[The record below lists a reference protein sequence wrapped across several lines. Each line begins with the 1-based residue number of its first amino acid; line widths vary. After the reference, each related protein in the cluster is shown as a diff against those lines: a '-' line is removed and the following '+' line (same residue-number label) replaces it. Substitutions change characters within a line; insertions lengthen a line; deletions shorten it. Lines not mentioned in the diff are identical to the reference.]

1 MFQLLRYFSI
11 TSALA
16 IIFMTL
22 IAVVLYRNSAIE
34 EVVVSAESHNVAL
47 ARSLSN
53 TVWPDFRT
61 YITTVEEQDGDRLR
75 NRSET
80 SELHRRVKELTRG
93 LPVLKIKIFRIDG
106 LTVYSSQAS
115 QIGEWK
121 ENAGFQ
127 RAAEDGKPASKHS
140 YRNTF
145 SAFSGEMQN
154 RDLVES
160 YIPIEG
166 PDGRVEA
173 VMEVYSDVT
182 LAMARVT
189 NNTISFLGGLF
200 LISLALYSLLY
211 VIVRRADRI
220 LNRQYI
226 ELDEARTNLQAK
238 NSLLEHEVQQRRRA
252 EAALKDAQQDLEVR
266 VEERTQELRREV
278 TERRQAETA
287 LRNAKDDAEAANQSK
302 SEFLANMSHEIR
314 TPLNGIIGMAGML
327 LDSDLSEDDHHYAEV
342 IRNSGESLLAIINDI
357 LDFSKIEAG
366 RLQLETVDFDLPH
379 LLDGVVQILTPEAHG
394 KGLALP
400 VFLDPEVPGRLCGD
414 EARLRQILLNLIAN
428 AIKFTRTG
436 GVATQITLLDDLAAD
451 NSVVLRFEVV
461 DSGIGI
467 ATQAQNRIFE
477 QFTQVDSSSSRRHG
491 GAGLGLAICKRLV
504 GAMGGDLGVVSQL
517 GEGSR
522 FWFTLPLGRPDGDES
537 EADWLGDLRGTCSGL
552 KVLVV
557 DDNPVNRRAFED
569 QLTVL
574 GCETAVLPDAVS
586 ALEALKTAA
595 EAGAPFKV
603 AIIDHMMPG
612 TDGVV
617 LSKQIRAVPA
627 LADLK
632 LVIASAAGLRNTGK
646 AAREMGFDFA
656 LSKPLRPNSL
666 VKCLR
671 ALAADTP
678 ADAGDGALNQ
688 GDPDLRARSSVR
700 VLLAEDNP
708 VNQRVMIAL
717 LAKSGVRVDVA
728 GNGVEAIEAVRSRP
742 YDLILMDIQMP
753 ELDGVQAARR
763 IRELEGEMG
772 HIPIIAVTAH
782 AMKGDREKYLQAGM
796 NDYLP
801 KPINRAEL
809 LSKIDY
815 WAERRRSE
823 NDETEA
829 EPSETAKAEAESGK
843 PTAKKKRG
851 TGTRKAKR
859 QRGTG

>member
-1 MFQLLRYFSI
+1 
-11 TSALA
+11 
-16 IIFMTL
+16 MTL

-34 EVVVSAESHNVAL
+34 EVVVAAEGHNIAL

-53 TVWPDFRT
+53 TLWSDFGPHVT
-61 YITTVEEQDGDRLR
+61 AVEEEDGDRLR

-80 SELHRRVKELTRG
+80 AELNRLVNELTRG

-106 LTVYSSQAS
+106 LTVYSSQAD

-121 ENAGFQ
+121 DNAGFR
-127 RAAEDGKPASKHS
+127 RAAEDGFAASKHS
-140 YRNTF
+140 YRHTF

-160 YIPIEG
+160 YIPIKG

-173 VMEVYSDVT
+173 VMEIYSDVT

-189 NNTISFLGGLF
+189 NNTISYLGGLF
-200 LISLALYSLLY
+200 LISLALYFLLY

-226 ELDEARTNLQAK
+226 ELDKARTNLQAK
-238 NSLLEHEVQQRRRA
+238 NGLLEHEIQQRRRA
-252 EAALKDAQQDLEVR
+252 EAALQDARQDLEVR

-278 TERRQAETA
+278 TERRQALTA

-327 LDSDLSEDDHHYAEV
+327 LDSNLSEDDHHYAEV
-342 IRNSGESLLAIINDI
+342 IRHSGESLLAIINDI

-366 RLQLETVDFDLPH
+366 RLQLETVDFDLPT

-400 VFLDPEVPGRLCGD
+400 VFLDPEVPARLCGD

-436 GVATQITLLDDLAAD
+436 GVATQITLLDDFTAD
-451 NSVVLRFEVV
+451 KSVVLKFEVV
-461 DSGIGI
+461 DTGIGI

-477 QFTQVDSSSSRRHG
+477 QFTQVDSSASRRHG

-504 GAMGGDLGVVSQL
+504 GAMGGEIGVVSQL
-517 GEGSR
+517 GEGSH
-522 FWFTLPLGRPDGDES
+522 FWFTLPLGRQDDAGS
-537 EADWLGDLRGTCSGL
+537 QVGWLEDLQGACAGL

-574 GCETAVLPDAVS
+574 GCETSVLPDAHS
-586 ALEALKTAA
+586 ALETLKAA
-595 EAGAPFKV
+595 ADSAAPFSV
-603 AIIDHMMPG
+603 AIIDHIMPE
-612 TDGVV
+612 TDGVA
-617 LSKQIRAVPA
+617 LSKMIRTVPA

-646 AAREMGFDFA
+646 AAREMGFDLA

-666 VKCLR
+666 IKCLR
-671 ALAADTP
+671 ALL
-678 ADAGDGALNQ
+678 ADAPATEGTLGNPEA
-688 GDPDLRARSSVR
+688 DPRSRASIR

-815 WAERRRSE
+815 WADRQRGEPIAGNRQRVAPS
-823 NDETEA
+823 EA
-829 EPSETAKAEAESGK
+829 EPDAEKGG
-843 PTAKKKRG
+843 TKKKRG
-851 TGTRKAKR
+851 NRARSSKRK
-859 QRGTG
+859 RGAS

>member
-16 IIFMTL
+16 IICMTL

-34 EVVVSAESHNVAL
+34 EVVVAAEGHNVAL

-53 TVWPDFRT
+53 TLWSDFGP
-61 YITTVEEQDGDRLR
+61 YVTTVEEEDGERLR

-80 SELHRRVKELTRG
+80 AELNRRVNELTRG
-93 LPVLKIKIFRIDG
+93 LPVLKIKVFRIDG
-106 LTVYSSQAS
+106 LTVYSSQAD

-121 ENAGFQ
+121 DNTGFW
-127 RAAEDGKPASKHS
+127 RAARDGKPASKHS

-160 YIPIEG
+160 YIPIKG

-173 VMEVYSDVT
+173 VMEIYSDVT

-189 NNTISFLGGLF
+189 NNTISYLGGLF

-220 LNRQYI
+220 LSRKYV

-238 NSLLEHEVQQRRRA
+238 NGLLEHEVQQRRRA
-252 EAALKDAQQDLEVR
+252 EAALKDARQDLELR
-266 VEERTQELRREV
+266 VEERTRELRREV
-278 TERRQAETA
+278 TERRQALTE

-366 RLQLETVDFDLPH
+366 RLQLETVDFELPT

-400 VFLDPEVPGRLCGD
+400 VFLDPDVPARLCGD

-428 AIKFTRTG
+428 AIKFTQTG
-436 GVATQITLLDDLAAD
+436 GVATQITLLDDITAD

-461 DSGIGI
+461 DTGIGI
-467 ATQAQNRIFE
+467 ATQVQNRIFE
-477 QFTQVDSSSSRRHG
+477 QFTQVDSSASRRHG

-522 FWFTLPLGRPDGDES
+522 FWFTLPLGRQDGDTTK
-537 EADWLGDLRGTCSGL
+537 AGWLEDLRGACAGL

-574 GCETAVLPDAVS
+574 GCETSVLPDAKS
-586 ALEALKTAA
+586 ALEALK
-595 EAGAPFKV
+595 AGAENAMPFGV
-603 AIIDHMMPG
+603 AIIDHIMPE
-612 TDGVV
+612 TDGVA
-617 LSKQIRAVPA
+617 LSKMIRAEPS
-627 LADLK
+627 LAELK

-646 AAREMGFDFA
+646 AAREMGFDVA

-666 VKCLR
+666 VKCLH
-671 ALAADTP
+671 ALL
-678 ADAGDGALNQ
+678 ADAPAAEGSLAHSET
-688 GDPDLRARSSVR
+688 DPRSRSTIR

-815 WAERRRSE
+815 WADRRRSE
-823 NDETEA
+823 PAAGDKEQSAQSEA
-829 EPSETAKAEAESGK
+829 DPAAEKTGGN
-843 PTAKKKRG
+843 KKRG
-851 TGTRKAKR
+851 GGGRKTKRKRSTG
-859 QRGTG
+859 

>member
-16 IIFMTL
+16 IICMTL

-34 EVVVSAESHNVAL
+34 EVVVAAEGHNVAL

-53 TVWPDFRT
+53 TLWSDFGP
-61 YITTVEEQDGDRLR
+61 YVTTIEEEDGERLR

-80 SELHRRVKELTRG
+80 AELNRRVNELTRG
-93 LPVLKIKIFRIDG
+93 LPVLKIKVFRVDG
-106 LTVYSSQAS
+106 LTVYSSQAD

-121 ENAGFQ
+121 DNTGFW
-127 RAAEDGKPASKHS
+127 RAARDGKPASKHS

-160 YIPIEG
+160 YIPIKG

-173 VMEVYSDVT
+173 VMEIYSDVT

-189 NNTISFLGGLF
+189 NNTISYLGGLF

-220 LNRQYI
+220 LSRKYV
-226 ELDEARTNLQAK
+226 ELDEARTNLQTK
-238 NSLLEHEVQQRRRA
+238 NGLLEHEVQQRRRA
-252 EAALKDAQQDLEVR
+252 EAALKDARQDLELR
-266 VEERTQELRREV
+266 VEERTRELRREV
-278 TERRQAETA
+278 TERRQALTE

-366 RLQLETVDFDLPH
+366 RLQLETVDFELPT

-400 VFLDPEVPGRLCGD
+400 VFLDPDVPARLCGD

-428 AIKFTRTG
+428 AIKFTQTG
-436 GVATQITLLDDLAAD
+436 GVATQITLLDDITAD

-461 DSGIGI
+461 DTGIGI
-467 ATQAQNRIFE
+467 ATQVQNRIFE
-477 QFTQVDSSSSRRHG
+477 QFTQVDSSASRRHG

-522 FWFTLPLGRPDGDES
+522 FWFTLPLGRQDGDTTK
-537 EADWLGDLRGTCSGL
+537 AGWLEDLRGACAGL

-574 GCETAVLPDAVS
+574 GCETSVLPDAKS
-586 ALEALKTAA
+586 ALEALK
-595 EAGAPFKV
+595 AGAENAMPFGV
-603 AIIDHMMPG
+603 AIIDHIMPE
-612 TDGVV
+612 TDGVA
-617 LSKQIRAVPA
+617 LSKMIRAEPS
-627 LADLK
+627 LAELK

-646 AAREMGFDFA
+646 AAREMGFDVA

-671 ALAADTP
+671 ALL
-678 ADAGDGALNQ
+678 ADAPASEGNLAHSET
-688 GDPDLRARSSVR
+688 DPRSRSTIR

-815 WAERRRSE
+815 WADRRRSE
-823 NDETEA
+823 PAEGDKEQSAQSEA
-829 EPSETAKAEAESGK
+829 DPAAEKTGGN
-843 PTAKKKRG
+843 KKRG
-851 TGTRKAKR
+851 GGGRKTKRKRSTG
-859 QRGTG
+859 

>member
-16 IIFMTL
+16 IICMTL

-34 EVVVSAESHNVAL
+34 EVVVAAESHNAAL
-47 ARSLSN
+47 ARALAN
-53 TVWPDFRT
+53 TLLPDFGRHAST
-61 YITTVEEQDGDRLR
+61 IEEQDGDRLR
-75 NRSET
+75 GRLET
-80 SELHRRVKELTRG
+80 AELDRRVRALTRG
-93 LPVLKIKIFRIDG
+93 LPVLRIRVFRTDG
-106 LTVYSSQAS
+106 FTVYSSQAD
-115 QIGEWK
+115 QIGERK
-121 ENAGFQ
+121 DNAGFR
-127 RAAEDGKPASKHS
+127 RAAEDGKPASRHG
-140 YRNTF
+140 YRSRL
-145 SAFSGEMQN
+145 SAFSGELQN

-160 YIPIEG
+160 YIPIVG
-166 PDGRVEA
+166 PDGAVEA
-173 VMEVYSDVT
+173 VVEIYSDVT

-189 NNTISFLGGLF
+189 NNTISYLGSLF

-220 LNRQYI
+220 LNRQHI
-226 ELDEARTNLQAK
+226 ELDEARTSLQAK
-238 NSLLEHEVQQRRRA
+238 SSLLEQEIQQRRRA
-252 EAALKDAQQDLEVR
+252 EAALEEVQQDLEVR
-266 VEERTQELRREV
+266 VEERIRELRREV

-287 LRNAKDDAEAANQSK
+287 LRNAKEDAEAANRSK

-327 LDSDLSEDDHHYAEV
+327 LDSDLGEDEHHYAEV
-342 IRNSGESLLAIINDI
+342 IRHSGESLLAIINDI

-366 RLQLETVDFDLPH
+366 RLQLETVDFDLPT

-414 EARLRQILLNLIAN
+414 EARLRQILLNLVAN
-428 AIKFTRTG
+428 AIKFTGAG
-436 GVATQITLLDDLAAD
+436 GVTTQITLLDDIAAE
-451 NSVVLRFEVV
+451 NSVVLKFEVI

-477 QFTQVDSSSSRRHG
+477 QFAQVDSSTSRRHG

-522 FWFTLPLGRPDGDES
+522 FWFTLPLGRQGSRAD
-537 EADWLGDLRGTCSGL
+537 ADWLGSLRGICAGL

-574 GCETAVLPDAVS
+574 GCATTVLPDALS
-586 ALEALKTAA
+586 ALEALKAAA
-595 EAGAPFKV
+595 EGDARFDI
-603 AIIDHMMPG
+603 AIIDHLMPG
-612 TDGVV
+612 TDGGA
-617 LSKQIRAVPA
+617 LCKMIRAVPA

-632 LVIASAAGLRNTGK
+632 LVIASVAGLRNNGK
-646 AAREMGFDFA
+646 AAREMGFDVA

-671 ALAADTP
+671 ALL
-678 ADAGDGALNQ
+678 ADAPAGAGEGVLAQ
-688 GDPDLRARSSVR
+688 AEAEAQPRAKIRI
-700 VLLAEDNP
+700 LLAEDNP

-728 GNGVEAIEAVRSRP
+728 GNGVEAIEAVCSRP

-815 WAERRRSE
+815 WAEWRRNEPDPAGTAPDRAV
-823 NDETEA
+823 ETGR
-829 EPSETAKAEAESGK
+829 TAAR
-843 PTAKKKRG
+843 KKRG
-851 TGTRKAKR
+851 SGARKTKR
-859 QRGTG
+859 QRGTV

>member
-1 MFQLLRYFSI
+1 
-11 TSALA
+11 
-16 IIFMTL
+16 MTL

-34 EVVVSAESHNVAL
+34 EVVVAAEGHNVAL

-53 TVWPDFRT
+53 TLWSDFGP
-61 YITTVEEQDGDRLR
+61 YVTTVEEEDGDRLR

-80 SELHRRVKELTRG
+80 AELHRLVNELTRG

-106 LTVYSSQAS
+106 LTVFSSQAD

-121 ENAGFQ
+121 DNAGFR
-127 RAAEDGKPASKHS
+127 RAAEDGFAASKHS
-140 YRNTF
+140 YRHTF

-160 YIPIEG
+160 YIPIKG

-173 VMEVYSDVT
+173 VMEIYSDVT

-189 NNTISFLGGLF
+189 KNTISYLGGLF
-200 LISLALYSLLY
+200 LISLALYFLLY

-226 ELDEARTNLQAK
+226 ELDKARTNLQAK
-238 NSLLEHEVQQRRRA
+238 NGLLEHEIQQRRRA
-252 EAALKDAQQDLEVR
+252 EAALQDARQDLEVR

-278 TERRQAETA
+278 TERRQALTA

-327 LDSDLSEDDHHYAEV
+327 LDSNLSEDDHHYAEV
-342 IRNSGESLLAIINDI
+342 IRHSGESLLAIINDI

-366 RLQLETVDFDLPH
+366 RLQLETVDFDLPT

-400 VFLDPEVPGRLCGD
+400 VFLDPEVPARLCGD

-436 GVATQITLLDDLAAD
+436 GVAMQITLLDDITAD
-451 NSVVLRFEVV
+451 KSVVLKFEVV
-461 DSGIGI
+461 DTGIGI

-477 QFTQVDSSSSRRHG
+477 QFTQVDSSTSRRHG

-504 GAMGGDLGVVSQL
+504 GAMGGEIGVVSQL
-517 GEGSR
+517 GEGSH
-522 FWFTLPLGRPDGDES
+522 FWFTLPLGRQDDAGS
-537 EADWLGDLRGTCSGL
+537 QVGWLEDLQGACAGL

-574 GCETAVLPDAVS
+574 GCETSVLPDAHS
-586 ALEALKTAA
+586 ALETLKAA
-595 EAGAPFKV
+595 ADSAAPFSV
-603 AIIDHMMPG
+603 AIIDHIMPE
-612 TDGVV
+612 TDGVA
-617 LSKQIRAVPA
+617 LSKLIRTVPA

-646 AAREMGFDFA
+646 AAREMGFDLA

-666 VKCLR
+666 IKCLR
-671 ALAADTP
+671 ALL
-678 ADAGDGALNQ
+678 ADAPAAEGTLANPEA
-688 GDPDLRARSSVR
+688 DPRSRASIR

-815 WAERRRSE
+815 WADRQRGEPTAGNRQRAAPSK
-823 NDETEA
+823 A
-829 EPSETAKAEAESGK
+829 EPDAEDGG
-843 PTAKKKRG
+843 AKKKRG
-851 TGTRKAKR
+851 NRARSSKRKSGAS
-859 QRGTG
+859 

>member
-16 IIFMTL
+16 IICMTL

-34 EVVVSAESHNVAL
+34 EVVVSAEGHNVAL

-53 TVWPDFRT
+53 TLWSDFGP
-61 YITTVEEQDGDRLR
+61 YVTTVEEEDGEKLR

-80 SELHRRVKELTRG
+80 AELNRRVNELTRG
-93 LPVLKIKIFRIDG
+93 LPVLKIKVFRVDG
-106 LTVYSSQAS
+106 LTVYSSQAD

-121 ENAGFQ
+121 DNTGFW
-127 RAAEDGKPASKHS
+127 RAARDGKPASKHS

-160 YIPIEG
+160 YIPIKG

-173 VMEVYSDVT
+173 VMEIYSDVT

-189 NNTISFLGGLF
+189 NNTISYLGGLF

-220 LNRQYI
+220 LSHKYI

-238 NSLLEHEVQQRRRA
+238 NGLLEHEVQQRRRA
-252 EAALKDAQQDLEVR
+252 EAALKDARQDLEVR
-266 VEERTQELRREV
+266 VEERTRELRREV
-278 TERRQAETA
+278 TERRQALTE

-327 LDSDLSEDDHHYAEV
+327 LDSELSEDDHHYAEV

-366 RLQLETVDFDLPH
+366 RLQLETVDFELPT

-428 AIKFTRTG
+428 AIKFTKTG
-436 GVATQITLLDDLAAD
+436 GVATQITLLDDITAD

-461 DSGIGI
+461 DTGIGI
-467 ATQAQNRIFE
+467 ATQVQNRIFE
-477 QFTQVDSSSSRRHG
+477 QFTQVDSSASRRHG

-522 FWFTLPLGRPDGDES
+522 FWFTLPLGRQDGDTTK
-537 EADWLGDLRGTCSGL
+537 AGWLEDLRGACAGM

-569 QLTVL
+569 QLTIL
-574 GCETAVLPDAVS
+574 GCETSVLPDAIS
-586 ALEALKTAA
+586 ALEALKAAA
-595 EAGAPFKV
+595 ENATPFGV
-603 AIIDHMMPG
+603 AIIDHIMPE
-612 TDGVV
+612 TDGVA
-617 LSKQIRAVPA
+617 LSKMIRAEPD

-646 AAREMGFDFA
+646 AAREMGFDVA

-671 ALAADTP
+671 ALL
-678 ADAGDGALNQ
+678 ADAPAVEGSLAHSEA
-688 GDPDLRARSSVR
+688 DPRSRSTIR

-815 WAERRRSE
+815 WADRRR
-823 NDETEA
+823 A
-829 EPSETAKAEAESGK
+829 EPAAGDKVQSAQSEADPAAEKTGGN
-843 PTAKKKRG
+843 KKRG
-851 TGTRKAKR
+851 GGGRKSKR
-859 QRGTG
+859 KRSAG

>member
-16 IIFMTL
+16 IICMTL

-34 EVVVSAESHNVAL
+34 EVVVAAEGHNVAL

-53 TVWPDFRT
+53 TLWSDFGP
-61 YITTVEEQDGDRLR
+61 YVTTIEEEDGERLR

-80 SELHRRVKELTRG
+80 AELNRRVNELTRG
-93 LPVLKIKIFRIDG
+93 LPVLKIKVFRVDG
-106 LTVYSSQAS
+106 LTVYSSQAD

-121 ENAGFQ
+121 DNTGFW
-127 RAAEDGKPASKHS
+127 RAARDGKPASKHS

-160 YIPIEG
+160 YIPIKG

-173 VMEVYSDVT
+173 VMEIYSDVT

-189 NNTISFLGGLF
+189 NNTISYLGGLF

-220 LNRQYI
+220 LSRKYV

-238 NSLLEHEVQQRRRA
+238 NGLLEHEVQQRRRA
-252 EAALKDAQQDLEVR
+252 EAALKDARQDLELR
-266 VEERTQELRREV
+266 VEERTRELRREV
-278 TERRQAETA
+278 TERRQALTE

-366 RLQLETVDFDLPH
+366 RLQLETVDFELPT

-400 VFLDPEVPGRLCGD
+400 VFLDPDVPARLCGD

-428 AIKFTRTG
+428 AIKFTQTG
-436 GVATQITLLDDLAAD
+436 GVATQITLLDDITAD

-461 DSGIGI
+461 DTGIGI
-467 ATQAQNRIFE
+467 ATQVQNRIFE
-477 QFTQVDSSSSRRHG
+477 QFTQVDSSASRRHG

-522 FWFTLPLGRPDGDES
+522 FWFTLPLGRQDGDTTK
-537 EADWLGDLRGTCSGL
+537 AGWLEDLRGACAGL

-574 GCETAVLPDAVS
+574 GCETSVLPDAKS
-586 ALEALKTAA
+586 ALEALK
-595 EAGAPFKV
+595 AGAENAMPFGV
-603 AIIDHMMPG
+603 AIIDHIMPE
-612 TDGVV
+612 TDGVA
-617 LSKQIRAVPA
+617 LSKMIRAEPS
-627 LADLK
+627 LAELK

-646 AAREMGFDFA
+646 AAREMGFDVA

-666 VKCLR
+666 VKCLH
-671 ALAADTP
+671 ALL
-678 ADAGDGALNQ
+678 ADAPASEGNLAHSET
-688 GDPDLRARSSVR
+688 DPRSRSTIR

-815 WAERRRSE
+815 WADRRRSE
-823 NDETEA
+823 PAAGDKEQSAQSEA
-829 EPSETAKAEAESGK
+829 DPAAEKTGGN
-843 PTAKKKRG
+843 KKRG
-851 TGTRKAKR
+851 GGGRKTKRKRSTG
-859 QRGTG
+859 

>member
-16 IIFMTL
+16 IICMTL

-34 EVVVSAESHNVAL
+34 EVVVAAEGHNVAL

-53 TVWPDFRT
+53 TLWSDFGP
-61 YITTVEEQDGDRLR
+61 YVTTIEEEDGERLR

-80 SELHRRVKELTRG
+80 AELNRRVNELTRG
-93 LPVLKIKIFRIDG
+93 LPVLKIKVFRVDG
-106 LTVYSSQAS
+106 LTVYSSQAD

-121 ENAGFQ
+121 DNTGFW
-127 RAAEDGKPASKHS
+127 RAARDGKPASKHS

-160 YIPIEG
+160 YIPIKG

-173 VMEVYSDVT
+173 VMEIYSDVT

-189 NNTISFLGGLF
+189 NNTISYLGGLF

-220 LNRQYI
+220 LSRKYV
-226 ELDEARTNLQAK
+226 ELDEARTNLQTK
-238 NSLLEHEVQQRRRA
+238 NGLLEHEVQQRRRA
-252 EAALKDAQQDLEVR
+252 EAALKDARQDLELR
-266 VEERTQELRREV
+266 VEERTRELRREV
-278 TERRQAETA
+278 TERRQALTE

-366 RLQLETVDFDLPH
+366 RLQLETVDFELPT

-400 VFLDPEVPGRLCGD
+400 VFLDPDVPARLCGD

-428 AIKFTRTG
+428 AIKFTQTG
-436 GVATQITLLDDLAAD
+436 GVATQITLLDDITAD

-461 DSGIGI
+461 DTGIGI
-467 ATQAQNRIFE
+467 ATQVQNRIFE
-477 QFTQVDSSSSRRHG
+477 QFTQVDSSASRRHG

-522 FWFTLPLGRPDGDES
+522 FWFTLPLGRQDGDTTK
-537 EADWLGDLRGTCSGL
+537 AGWLEDLRGACAGL

-574 GCETAVLPDAVS
+574 GCETSVLPDAKS
-586 ALEALKTAA
+586 ALEALK
-595 EAGAPFKV
+595 AGAENAMPFGV
-603 AIIDHMMPG
+603 AIIDHIMPE
-612 TDGVV
+612 TDGVA
-617 LSKQIRAVPA
+617 LSKMIRAEPS
-627 LADLK
+627 LAELK

-646 AAREMGFDFA
+646 AAREMGFDVA

-671 ALAADTP
+671 ALL
-678 ADAGDGALNQ
+678 ADAPASEGNLAHSET
-688 GDPDLRARSSVR
+688 DPRSRSTIR

-815 WAERRRSE
+815 WADRRRSE
-823 NDETEA
+823 PAEGDKEQSAQSEA
-829 EPSETAKAEAESGK
+829 DPAAEKTGGN
-843 PTAKKKRG
+843 KKRG
-851 TGTRKAKR
+851 GGRRKTKRKRSTG
-859 QRGTG
+859 

>member
-16 IIFMTL
+16 IICMTL

-34 EVVVSAESHNVAL
+34 EVVVAAEGHNVAL

-53 TVWPDFRT
+53 TLWSDFGP
-61 YITTVEEQDGDRLR
+61 YVTTIEEEDGERLR

-80 SELHRRVKELTRG
+80 AELNRRVNELTRG
-93 LPVLKIKIFRIDG
+93 LPVLKIKVFRVDG
-106 LTVYSSQAS
+106 LTVYSSQAD

-121 ENAGFQ
+121 DNTGFW
-127 RAAEDGKPASKHS
+127 RAARDGKPASKHS

-160 YIPIEG
+160 YIPIKG

-173 VMEVYSDVT
+173 VMEIYSDVT

-189 NNTISFLGGLF
+189 NNTISYLGGLF

-220 LNRQYI
+220 LSRKYV

-238 NSLLEHEVQQRRRA
+238 NGLLEHEVQQRRRA
-252 EAALKDAQQDLEVR
+252 EAALKDARQDLELR
-266 VEERTQELRREV
+266 VEERTRELRREV
-278 TERRQAETA
+278 TERRQALNE

-366 RLQLETVDFDLPH
+366 RLQLETVDFELPT

-400 VFLDPEVPGRLCGD
+400 VFLDPDVPARLCGD

-428 AIKFTRTG
+428 AIKFTQTG
-436 GVATQITLLDDLAAD
+436 GVATQITLLDDITAD

-461 DSGIGI
+461 DTGIGI
-467 ATQAQNRIFE
+467 ATQVQNRIFE
-477 QFTQVDSSSSRRHG
+477 QFTQVDSSASRRHG

-522 FWFTLPLGRPDGDES
+522 FWFTLPLGRQDGDTTK
-537 EADWLGDLRGTCSGL
+537 AGWLEDLRGACAGL

-574 GCETAVLPDAVS
+574 GCETSVLPDAKS
-586 ALEALKTAA
+586 ALEALK
-595 EAGAPFKV
+595 AGAENAMPFGV
-603 AIIDHMMPG
+603 AIIDHIMPE
-612 TDGVV
+612 TDGVA
-617 LSKQIRAVPA
+617 LSKMIRAEPS
-627 LADLK
+627 LAELK

-646 AAREMGFDFA
+646 AAREMGFDVA

-666 VKCLR
+666 VKCLH
-671 ALAADTP
+671 ALL
-678 ADAGDGALNQ
+678 ADAPASEGNLAHSET
-688 GDPDLRARSSVR
+688 DPRSRSTIR

-815 WAERRRSE
+815 WADRRRSE
-823 NDETEA
+823 PAAGDKEQSAQSEA
-829 EPSETAKAEAESGK
+829 DPAAEKTGGN
-843 PTAKKKRG
+843 KKRG
-851 TGTRKAKR
+851 GGGRKTKRKRSTG
-859 QRGTG
+859 

>member
-16 IIFMTL
+16 IICMTL

-34 EVVVSAESHNVAL
+34 EVVVAAEGHNVAL

-53 TVWPDFRT
+53 TLWSDFGP
-61 YITTVEEQDGDRLR
+61 YVTTIEEEDGERLR

-80 SELHRRVKELTRG
+80 AELNRRVNELTRG
-93 LPVLKIKIFRIDG
+93 LPVLKIKVFRVDG
-106 LTVYSSQAS
+106 LTVYSSQAD

-121 ENAGFQ
+121 DNTGFW
-127 RAAEDGKPASKHS
+127 RAARDGKPASKHS

-160 YIPIEG
+160 YIPIKG

-173 VMEVYSDVT
+173 VMEIYSDVT

-189 NNTISFLGGLF
+189 NNTISYLGGLF

-220 LNRQYI
+220 LSRKYV
-226 ELDEARTNLQAK
+226 ELDEARTNLQTK
-238 NSLLEHEVQQRRRA
+238 NGLLEHEVQQRRRA
-252 EAALKDAQQDLEVR
+252 EAALKDARQDLELR
-266 VEERTQELRREV
+266 VEERTRELRREV
-278 TERRQAETA
+278 TERRQALTE

-366 RLQLETVDFDLPH
+366 RLQLETVDFELPT

-400 VFLDPEVPGRLCGD
+400 VFLDPDVPARLCGD

-428 AIKFTRTG
+428 AIKFTQTG
-436 GVATQITLLDDLAAD
+436 GVATQITLLDDITAD

-461 DSGIGI
+461 DTGIGI
-467 ATQAQNRIFE
+467 ATQVQNRIFE
-477 QFTQVDSSSSRRHG
+477 QFTQVDSSASRRHG

-522 FWFTLPLGRPDGDES
+522 FWFTLPLGRQDGDTTK
-537 EADWLGDLRGTCSGL
+537 AGWLEDLRGACAGL

-574 GCETAVLPDAVS
+574 GCETSVLPDAKS
-586 ALEALKTAA
+586 ALEALK
-595 EAGAPFKV
+595 AGAENAMPFGV
-603 AIIDHMMPG
+603 AIIDHIMPE
-612 TDGVV
+612 TDGVA
-617 LSKQIRAVPA
+617 LSKMIRAEPS
-627 LADLK
+627 LAELK

-646 AAREMGFDFA
+646 AAREMGFDVA

-671 ALAADTP
+671 ALL
-678 ADAGDGALNQ
+678 ADAPASEGNLAHSET
-688 GDPDLRARSSVR
+688 DPRSRSTIR

-815 WAERRRSE
+815 WADRRRSE
-823 NDETEA
+823 PAAGDKEQSAQSEA
-829 EPSETAKAEAESGK
+829 DPAAEKTGGN
-843 PTAKKKRG
+843 KKRG
-851 TGTRKAKR
+851 NGGRKTKRKRSTG
-859 QRGTG
+859 

>member
-16 IIFMTL
+16 IICMTL

-34 EVVVSAESHNVAL
+34 EVVVAAEGHNVAL

-53 TVWPDFRT
+53 TLWSDFGP
-61 YITTVEEQDGDRLR
+61 YVTTIEEEDGERLR

-80 SELHRRVKELTRG
+80 AELNRRVNELTRG
-93 LPVLKIKIFRIDG
+93 LPVLKIKVFRVDG
-106 LTVYSSQAS
+106 LTVYSSQAD

-121 ENAGFQ
+121 DNTGFW
-127 RAAEDGKPASKHS
+127 RAARDGKPASKHS

-160 YIPIEG
+160 YIPIKG

-173 VMEVYSDVT
+173 VMEIYSDVT

-189 NNTISFLGGLF
+189 NNTISYLGGLF

-220 LNRQYI
+220 LSRKYV
-226 ELDEARTNLQAK
+226 ELDEARTNLQTK
-238 NSLLEHEVQQRRRA
+238 NGLLEHEVQQRRRA
-252 EAALKDAQQDLEVR
+252 EAALKDARQDLELR
-266 VEERTQELRREV
+266 VEERTRELRREV
-278 TERRQAETA
+278 TERRQALTE

-366 RLQLETVDFDLPH
+366 RLQLETVDFELPT

-400 VFLDPEVPGRLCGD
+400 VFLDPEVPARLCGD

-428 AIKFTRTG
+428 AIKFTKTG
-436 GVATQITLLDDLAAD
+436 GVATQITLLDDITAD

-461 DSGIGI
+461 DTGIGI
-467 ATQAQNRIFE
+467 ATQVQNRIFE
-477 QFTQVDSSSSRRHG
+477 QFTQVDSSASRRHG

-522 FWFTLPLGRPDGDES
+522 FWFTLPLGRQDGDTTK
-537 EADWLGDLRGTCSGL
+537 AGWLEDLRGACAGL

-574 GCETAVLPDAVS
+574 GCETSVLPDAKS
-586 ALEALKTAA
+586 ALEALK
-595 EAGAPFKV
+595 AGAENAMPFGV
-603 AIIDHMMPG
+603 AIIDHIMPE
-612 TDGVV
+612 TDGVA
-617 LSKQIRAVPA
+617 LSKMIRAEPG

-646 AAREMGFDFA
+646 AAREMGFDVA

-666 VKCLR
+666 VKCLH
-671 ALAADTP
+671 ALL
-678 ADAGDGALNQ
+678 ADAPASEGNLAHSET
-688 GDPDLRARSSVR
+688 DPRSRSTIR

-815 WAERRRSE
+815 WADRRRSE
-823 NDETEA
+823 PAEGDKEQSAQSEA
-829 EPSETAKAEAESGK
+829 DPAAEKTGGN
-843 PTAKKKRG
+843 KKRG
-851 TGTRKAKR
+851 GGGRKTKRKRSTG
-859 QRGTG
+859 

>member
-16 IIFMTL
+16 IICMTL

-34 EVVVSAESHNVAL
+34 EVVVAAEGHNVAL

-53 TVWPDFRT
+53 TLWSDFGP
-61 YITTVEEQDGDRLR
+61 YVTTIEEEDGERLR

-80 SELHRRVKELTRG
+80 AELNRRVNELTRG
-93 LPVLKIKIFRIDG
+93 LPVLKIKVFRIDG
-106 LTVYSSQAS
+106 LTVYSSQAD

-121 ENAGFQ
+121 DNTGFW
-127 RAAEDGKPASKHS
+127 RAARDGKPASKHS

-160 YIPIEG
+160 YIPIKG

-173 VMEVYSDVT
+173 VMEIYSDVT

-189 NNTISFLGGLF
+189 NNTISYLGGLF

-220 LNRQYI
+220 LSRKYV

-238 NSLLEHEVQQRRRA
+238 NGLLEHEVQQRRRA
-252 EAALKDAQQDLEVR
+252 EAALKDARQDLELR
-266 VEERTQELRREV
+266 VEERTRELRREV
-278 TERRQAETA
+278 TERRQALTE

-366 RLQLETVDFDLPH
+366 RLQLETVDFELPT

-400 VFLDPEVPGRLCGD
+400 VFLDPDVPARLCGD

-428 AIKFTRTG
+428 AIKFTQTG
-436 GVATQITLLDDLAAD
+436 GVATQITLLDDITAD

-461 DSGIGI
+461 DTGIGI
-467 ATQAQNRIFE
+467 ATQVQNRIFE
-477 QFTQVDSSSSRRHG
+477 QFTQVDSSASRRHG

-522 FWFTLPLGRPDGDES
+522 FWFTLPLGRQDGDTTK
-537 EADWLGDLRGTCSGL
+537 AGWLEDLRGACAGL

-574 GCETAVLPDAVS
+574 GCETSVLPDAKS
-586 ALEALKTAA
+586 ALEALK
-595 EAGAPFKV
+595 AGAENAMPFGV
-603 AIIDHMMPG
+603 AIIDHIMPE
-612 TDGVV
+612 TDGVA
-617 LSKQIRAVPA
+617 LSKMIRAEPS
-627 LADLK
+627 LAELK

-646 AAREMGFDFA
+646 AAREMGFDVA

-671 ALAADTP
+671 ALL
-678 ADAGDGALNQ
+678 ADAPASEGNLAHSET
-688 GDPDLRARSSVR
+688 DPRSRSTIR

-815 WAERRRSE
+815 WADRRRSE
-823 NDETEA
+823 PAAGDKEQSAQSEA
-829 EPSETAKAEAESGK
+829 DPAAEKTGGN
-843 PTAKKKRG
+843 KKRG
-851 TGTRKAKR
+851 GGGRKTKRKRSTG
-859 QRGTG
+859 

>member
-1 MFQLLRYFSI
+1 M
-11 TSALA
+11 
-16 IIFMTL
+16 ML
-22 IAVVLYRNSAIE
+22 IAVLLYRNSAIE
-34 EVVVSAESHNVAL
+34 EVVVAAENHNVAL
-47 ARSLSN
+47 ARSFAN
-53 TVWPDFRT
+53 TLWRDFGP
-61 YITTVEEQDGDRLR
+61 YVTTLAEDDGDRIRDLP
-75 NRSET
+75 ET
-80 SELHRRVKELTRG
+80 QALDRRVREMARG
-93 LPVLKIKIFRIDG
+93 LPVLKIKIFRVDG
-106 LTVYSSQAS
+106 LTVYSSQPS

-121 ENAGFQ
+121 DNDGF
-127 RAAEDGKPASKHS
+127 RSAAEDGRPASKHS
-140 YRNTF
+140 YRNSF

-160 YIPIEG
+160 YIPIKG
-166 PDGRVEA
+166 PHGRVEA
-173 VMEVYSDVT
+173 VVELYSDVT
-182 LAMARVT
+182 LSMARVT
-189 NNTISFLGGLF
+189 NNTISYLGGLF

-211 VIVRRADRI
+211 AIVRRADRI
-220 LNRQYI
+220 LNRQYV

-238 NSLLEHEVQQRRRA
+238 NGLLEHEIQQRRRA
-252 EAALKDAQQDLEVR
+252 EAALKEAQQDLEVR

-278 TERRQAETA
+278 NERRQAETA
-287 LRNAKDDAEAANQSK
+287 LRTAKEDAEAANQSK

-342 IRNSGESLLAIINDI
+342 IRHSGESLLAIINDI

-366 RLQLETVDFDLPH
+366 RLQLETVDFDLPT

-400 VFLDPEVPGRLCGD
+400 VYLDPEVPGRLCGD

-428 AIKFTRTG
+428 AIKFTGAG
-436 GVATQITLLDDLAAD
+436 GVATQITLLDDITAE
-451 NSVVLRFEVV
+451 NTVVLKFEVI

-467 ATQAQNRIFE
+467 ATKAQNRIFE
-477 QFTQVDSSSSRRHG
+477 QFTQVDSSTSRRHG

-504 GAMGGDLGVVSQL
+504 GAMGGELGVVSQL

-522 FWFTLPLGRPDGDES
+522 FWFTLPLGRQGGGAD
-537 EADWLGDLRGTCSGL
+537 ADWLGELRGASASL
-552 KVLVV
+552 KILVV

-574 GCETAVLPDAVS
+574 GCETAVLPDAGS
-586 ALEALKTAA
+586 AIEALKAA
-595 EAGAPFKV
+595 SEGPAPFSA

-612 TDGVV
+612 TDGVA
-617 LSKQIRAVPA
+617 LSRLIRAEPA
-627 LADLK
+627 LKDLK

-646 AAREMGFDFA
+646 AAREMGFDLA

-666 VKCLR
+666 IKCLR
-671 ALAADTP
+671 ALLADAPGSP
-678 ADAGDGALNQ
+678 ADGAMVQ
-688 GDPDLRARSSVR
+688 AEADARPRSTIR

-815 WAERRRSE
+815 WAERRGGEADQPDAAPGPSARSE
-823 NDETEA
+823 A
-829 EPSETAKAEAESGK
+829 GSPPAR
-843 PTAKKKRG
+843 KKRG
-851 TGTRKAKR
+851 GTARKSKR
-859 QRGTG
+859 RRGTG

>member
-16 IIFMTL
+16 IICMTL

-34 EVVVSAESHNVAL
+34 EVVVAAESHNVAL
-47 ARSLSN
+47 ARALSN
-53 TVWPDFRT
+53 TLWNDYGPYV
-61 YITTVEEQDGDRLR
+61 TTLQEQDGDRLR
-75 NRSET
+75 DRPET
-80 SELHRRVKELTRG
+80 QELHRRVRELTRG
-93 LPVLKIKIFRIDG
+93 LPVLKIKIYRIDG

-121 ENAGFQ
+121 DNAGFR
-127 RAAEDGKPASKHS
+127 RAAEDGKPASEQS
-140 YRNTF
+140 FRNTF

-166 PDGRVEA
+166 PEGGVEA

-189 NNTISFLGGLF
+189 NNTISYLGGLF

-220 LNRQYI
+220 LNRQYVA
-226 ELDEARTNLQAK
+226 LDEARTNLQAK
-238 NSLLEHEVQQRRRA
+238 NGLLEHEVQQRRRA
-252 EAALKDAQQDLEVR
+252 ESALKDAQQDLEVR
-266 VEERTQELRREV
+266 VEERTRELRREV

-327 LDSDLSEDDHHYAEV
+327 LDSNLSEDDHHYAEV
-342 IRNSGESLLAIINDI
+342 IRHSGESLLAIINDI

-366 RLQLETVDFDLPH
+366 RLQLETVDFDLPT

-428 AIKFTRTG
+428 AIKFTGAG
-436 GVATQITLLDDLAAD
+436 GVATQITLLDDIAAD
-451 NSVVLRFEVV
+451 RSVVLRFEVV

-467 ATQAQNRIFE
+467 ASQAQNRIFE
-477 QFTQVDSSSSRRHG
+477 QFTQVDSSASRRHG

-504 GAMGGDLGVVSQL
+504 SAMGGELGVVSQL

-522 FWFTLPLGRPDGDES
+522 FWFTLPLGRQGDGAAD
-537 EADWLGDLRGTCSGL
+537 ADWLEGLRGACAGL

-569 QLTVL
+569 QLAVL
-574 GCETAVLPDAVS
+574 GCETSVLPDAIS
-586 ALEALKTAA
+586 AFEALKTAA
-595 EAGAPFKV
+595 ESAAPFNI
-603 AIIDHMMPG
+603 AIIDHLMPG
-612 TDGVV
+612 TDGLA
-617 LSKQIRAVPA
+617 LSKMIRAAPA

-646 AAREMGFDFA
+646 AAREMGFDVA

-671 ALAADTP
+671 ALL
-678 ADAGDGALNQ
+678 ADAPAAAAEGSKAPAETD
-688 GDPDLRARSSVR
+688 ARSRSTVR

-815 WAERRRSE
+815 WADRRR
-823 NDETEA
+823 A
-829 EPSETAKAEAESGK
+829 EPGQAEAGQAG
-843 PTAKKKRG
+843 AKKKSG
-851 TGTRKAKR
+851 AGTRKSRR
-859 QRGTG
+859 QGKAG

>member
-16 IIFMTL
+16 IICMTL

-34 EVVVSAESHNVAL
+34 EVVVAAEGHNVAL

-53 TVWPDFRT
+53 TLWSDFGP
-61 YITTVEEQDGDRLR
+61 YVTTIEEEDGERLR

-80 SELHRRVKELTRG
+80 AELNRRVNELTRG
-93 LPVLKIKIFRIDG
+93 LPVLKIKVFRVDG
-106 LTVYSSQAS
+106 LTVYSSQAD

-121 ENAGFQ
+121 DNTGFW
-127 RAAEDGKPASKHS
+127 RAARDGKPASKHS

-160 YIPIEG
+160 YIPIKG

-173 VMEVYSDVT
+173 VMEIYSDVT

-189 NNTISFLGGLF
+189 NNTISYLGGLF

-220 LNRQYI
+220 LSRKYV
-226 ELDEARTNLQAK
+226 ELDEARTNLQTK
-238 NSLLEHEVQQRRRA
+238 NGLLEHEVQQRRRA
-252 EAALKDAQQDLEVR
+252 EAALKDARQDLELR
-266 VEERTQELRREV
+266 VEERTRELRREV
-278 TERRQAETA
+278 TERRQALTE

-366 RLQLETVDFDLPH
+366 RLQLETVDFELPT

-400 VFLDPEVPGRLCGD
+400 VFLDPDVPARLCGD

-428 AIKFTRTG
+428 AIKFTQTG
-436 GVATQITLLDDLAAD
+436 GVATQITLLDDITAD

-461 DSGIGI
+461 DTGIGI
-467 ATQAQNRIFE
+467 ATQVQNRIFE
-477 QFTQVDSSSSRRHG
+477 QFTQVDSSASRRHG

-522 FWFTLPLGRPDGDES
+522 FWFTLPLGRQDGDTTK
-537 EADWLGDLRGTCSGL
+537 AGWLEDLRGACAGL

-574 GCETAVLPDAVS
+574 GCETSVLPDAKS
-586 ALEALKTAA
+586 ALEALK
-595 EAGAPFKV
+595 AGAENAMPFGV
-603 AIIDHMMPG
+603 AIIDHIMPE
-612 TDGVV
+612 TDGVA
-617 LSKQIRAVPA
+617 LSKMIRAEPS
-627 LADLK
+627 LAELK

-646 AAREMGFDFA
+646 AAREMGFDVA

-671 ALAADTP
+671 ALL
-678 ADAGDGALNQ
+678 ADAPASEGNLAHSET
-688 GDPDLRARSSVR
+688 DPRSRSTIR

-815 WAERRRSE
+815 WADRRRSE
-823 NDETEA
+823 PAAGDKEQSAQSEA
-829 EPSETAKAEAESGK
+829 DPAAEKTGGN
-843 PTAKKKRG
+843 KKRG
-851 TGTRKAKR
+851 GGGRKTKRKRSTG
-859 QRGTG
+859 

>member
-1 MFQLLRYFSI
+1 
-11 TSALA
+11 
-16 IIFMTL
+16 MTL

-34 EVVVSAESHNVAL
+34 EVVVAAEGHNVAL

-53 TVWPDFRT
+53 TLWSDFGP
-61 YITTVEEQDGDRLR
+61 YVTTIEEEDGERLR

-80 SELHRRVKELTRG
+80 AELNRRVNELTRG
-93 LPVLKIKIFRIDG
+93 LPVLKIKVFRVDG
-106 LTVYSSQAS
+106 LTVYSSQAD

-121 ENAGFQ
+121 DNTGFW
-127 RAAEDGKPASKHS
+127 RAARDGKPASKHS

-160 YIPIEG
+160 YIPIKG

-173 VMEVYSDVT
+173 VMEIYSDVT

-189 NNTISFLGGLF
+189 NNTISYLGGLF

-220 LNRQYI
+220 LSRKYV
-226 ELDEARTNLQAK
+226 ELDEARTNLQTK
-238 NSLLEHEVQQRRRA
+238 NGLLEHEVQQRRRA
-252 EAALKDAQQDLEVR
+252 EAALKDARQDLELR
-266 VEERTQELRREV
+266 VEERTRELRREV
-278 TERRQAETA
+278 TERRQALTE

-366 RLQLETVDFDLPH
+366 RLQLETVDFELPT

-400 VFLDPEVPGRLCGD
+400 VFLDPDVPARLCGD

-428 AIKFTRTG
+428 AIKFTQTG
-436 GVATQITLLDDLAAD
+436 GVATQITLLDDITAD

-461 DSGIGI
+461 DTGIGI
-467 ATQAQNRIFE
+467 ATQVQNRIFE
-477 QFTQVDSSSSRRHG
+477 QFTQVDSSASRRHG

-522 FWFTLPLGRPDGDES
+522 FWFTLPLGRQDGDTTK
-537 EADWLGDLRGTCSGL
+537 AGWLEDLRGACAGL

-574 GCETAVLPDAVS
+574 GCETSVLPDAKS
-586 ALEALKTAA
+586 ALEALK
-595 EAGAPFKV
+595 AGAENAMPFGV
-603 AIIDHMMPG
+603 AIIDHIMPE
-612 TDGVV
+612 TDGVA
-617 LSKQIRAVPA
+617 LSKMIRAEPS
-627 LADLK
+627 LAELK

-646 AAREMGFDFA
+646 AAREMGFDVA

-671 ALAADTP
+671 ALL
-678 ADAGDGALNQ
+678 ADAPASEGNLAHSET
-688 GDPDLRARSSVR
+688 DPRSRSTIR

-815 WAERRRSE
+815 WADRRRSE
-823 NDETEA
+823 PAEGDKEQSAQSEA
-829 EPSETAKAEAESGK
+829 DPAAEKTGGN
-843 PTAKKKRG
+843 KKRG
-851 TGTRKAKR
+851 GGGRKTKRKRSTG
-859 QRGTG
+859 

>member
-16 IIFMTL
+16 IICMTL

-34 EVVVSAESHNVAL
+34 EVVVAAEGHNVAL

-53 TVWPDFRT
+53 TLWSDFGP
-61 YITTVEEQDGDRLR
+61 YVTTIEEEDGERLR

-80 SELHRRVKELTRG
+80 AELNRRVNELTRG
-93 LPVLKIKIFRIDG
+93 LPVLKIKVFRVDG
-106 LTVYSSQAS
+106 LTVYSSQAD

-121 ENAGFQ
+121 DNTGFW
-127 RAAEDGKPASKHS
+127 RAARDGKPASKHS

-160 YIPIEG
+160 YIPIKG

-173 VMEVYSDVT
+173 VMEIYSDVT

-189 NNTISFLGGLF
+189 NNTISYLGGLF

-220 LNRQYI
+220 LSRKYV

-238 NSLLEHEVQQRRRA
+238 NGLLEHEVQQRRRA
-252 EAALKDAQQDLEVR
+252 EAALKDARQDLELR
-266 VEERTQELRREV
+266 VEERTRELRREV
-278 TERRQAETA
+278 TERRQALTE

-366 RLQLETVDFDLPH
+366 RLQLETVDFELPT

-400 VFLDPEVPGRLCGD
+400 VFLDPDVPARLCGD

-428 AIKFTRTG
+428 AIKFTQTG
-436 GVATQITLLDDLAAD
+436 GVATQITLLDDITAD

-461 DSGIGI
+461 DTGIGI
-467 ATQAQNRIFE
+467 ATQVQNRIFE
-477 QFTQVDSSSSRRHG
+477 QFTQVDSSASRRHG

-522 FWFTLPLGRPDGDES
+522 FWFTLPLGRQDGDTTK
-537 EADWLGDLRGTCSGL
+537 AGWLEDLRGACAGL

-574 GCETAVLPDAVS
+574 GCETSVLPDAKS
-586 ALEALKTAA
+586 ALEALK
-595 EAGAPFKV
+595 AGAENAMPFGV
-603 AIIDHMMPG
+603 AIIDHIMPE
-612 TDGVV
+612 TDGVA
-617 LSKQIRAVPA
+617 LSKMIRAEPS
-627 LADLK
+627 LAELK

-646 AAREMGFDFA
+646 AAREMGFDVA

-671 ALAADTP
+671 ALL
-678 ADAGDGALNQ
+678 ADAPASEGNLAHSET
-688 GDPDLRARSSVR
+688 DPRSRSTIR

-815 WAERRRSE
+815 WADRRRSE
-823 NDETEA
+823 PAAGDKEQSAQSEA
-829 EPSETAKAEAESGK
+829 DPAAEKTGGN
-843 PTAKKKRG
+843 KKRG
-851 TGTRKAKR
+851 GGGRKTKRKRSTG
-859 QRGTG
+859 

>member
-16 IIFMTL
+16 IICMTL

-34 EVVVSAESHNVAL
+34 EVVVTAESHNVAL
-47 ARSLSN
+47 ARSLAN
-53 TVWPDFRT
+53 TLWSDFGP
-61 YITTVEEQDGDRLR
+61 YVTTLQERDGDRLR
-75 NRSET
+75 ERPET
-80 SELHRRVKELTRG
+80 QELHRRVRELTRG
-93 LPVLKIKIFRIDG
+93 LPVLKIKIYRTDG
-106 LTVYSSQAS
+106 LTVYSSQAR
-115 QIGEWK
+115 QIGERK
-121 ENAGFQ
+121 ENAGFR

-160 YIPIEG
+160 YIPIKG
-166 PDGRVEA
+166 PDDSVEA

-189 NNTISFLGGLF
+189 NNTISYLGGLF

-220 LNRQYI
+220 LNRQYV
-226 ELDEARTNLQAK
+226 ELDEARTNLQTK
-238 NSLLEHEVQQRRRA
+238 NGLLEHEVQQRRRA
-252 EAALKDAQQDLEVR
+252 EAALTEAQQDLEVR
-266 VEERTQELRREV
+266 VEERTQELRREI

-342 IRNSGESLLAIINDI
+342 IRHSGESLLAIINDI

-366 RLQLETVDFDLPH
+366 RLQLETVDFDLPT

-400 VFLDPEVPGRLCGD
+400 VFLDPDVPGRLCGD

-428 AIKFTRTG
+428 AIKFTGAG
-436 GVATQITLLDDLAAD
+436 GVATQITLLDDIAAD
-451 NSVVLRFEVV
+451 QSVVLRFEVV

-467 ATQAQNRIFE
+467 ASQAQNRIFE
-477 QFTQVDSSSSRRHG
+477 QFTQVDSSTSRRQG

-504 GAMGGDLGVVSQL
+504 GAMGGELGVVSQL

-522 FWFTLPLGRPDGDES
+522 FWFTLPFGRQDSPGADT
-537 EADWLGDLRGTCSGL
+537 DWLGGLRSACAGL

-574 GCETAVLPDAVS
+574 GCETSVLPDAKS
-586 ALEALKTAA
+586 ALDALKAAA
-595 EAGAPFKV
+595 ESEAPFKV

-612 TDGVV
+612 TDGLA
-617 LSKQIRAVPA
+617 LSKMIRAVPA
-627 LADLK
+627 LADLE

-646 AAREMGFDFA
+646 AAREMGFDVA

-666 VKCLR
+666 VKCLQ
-671 ALAADTP
+671 ALL
-678 ADAGDGALNQ
+678 ADAPVATAEGGAAPAE
-688 GDPDLRARSSVR
+688 GEARSRATVR

-815 WAERRRSE
+815 WADQRRGQ
-823 NDETEA
+823 
-829 EPSETAKAEAESGK
+829 PGQAEAPRSGPAPAVPESAGLR
-843 PTAKKKRG
+843 AKKKKDAG
-851 TGTRKAKR
+851 PRKPKR
-859 QRGTG
+859 QGGAG

>member
-1 MFQLLRYFSI
+1 
-11 TSALA
+11 
-16 IIFMTL
+16 MTL

-34 EVVVSAESHNVAL
+34 EVVVAAEGHNVAL

-53 TVWPDFRT
+53 TLWSDFGP
-61 YITTVEEQDGDRLR
+61 YVTTVEEEDGERLR

-80 SELHRRVKELTRG
+80 AELNRRVNELTRG
-93 LPVLKIKIFRIDG
+93 LPVLKIKVFRIDG
-106 LTVYSSQAS
+106 LTVYSSQAD

-121 ENAGFQ
+121 DNTGFW
-127 RAAEDGKPASKHS
+127 RAARDGKPASKHS

-160 YIPIEG
+160 YIPIKG

-173 VMEVYSDVT
+173 VMEIYSDVT

-189 NNTISFLGGLF
+189 NNTISYLGGLF

-220 LNRQYI
+220 LSRKYV

-238 NSLLEHEVQQRRRA
+238 NGLLEHEVQQRRRA
-252 EAALKDAQQDLEVR
+252 EAALKDARQDLELR
-266 VEERTQELRREV
+266 VEERTRELRREV
-278 TERRQAETA
+278 TERRQALTE

-366 RLQLETVDFDLPH
+366 RLQLETVDFELPT

-400 VFLDPEVPGRLCGD
+400 VFLDPDVPARLCGD

-428 AIKFTRTG
+428 AIKFTQTG
-436 GVATQITLLDDLAAD
+436 GVATQITLLDDITAD

-461 DSGIGI
+461 DTGIGI
-467 ATQAQNRIFE
+467 ATQVQNRIFE
-477 QFTQVDSSSSRRHG
+477 QFTQVDSSASRRHG

-522 FWFTLPLGRPDGDES
+522 FWFTLPLGRQDGDTTK
-537 EADWLGDLRGTCSGL
+537 AGWLEDLRGACAGL

-574 GCETAVLPDAVS
+574 GCETSVLPDAKS
-586 ALEALKTAA
+586 ALEALK
-595 EAGAPFKV
+595 AGAENAMPFGV
-603 AIIDHMMPG
+603 AIIDHIMPE
-612 TDGVV
+612 TDGVA
-617 LSKQIRAVPA
+617 LSKMIRAEPS
-627 LADLK
+627 LAELK

-646 AAREMGFDFA
+646 AAREMGFDVA

-666 VKCLR
+666 VKCLH
-671 ALAADTP
+671 ALL
-678 ADAGDGALNQ
+678 ADAPAAEGSLAHSET
-688 GDPDLRARSSVR
+688 DPRSRSTIR

-815 WAERRRSE
+815 WADRRRSE
-823 NDETEA
+823 PAAGDKEQSAQSEA
-829 EPSETAKAEAESGK
+829 DPAAEKTGGN
-843 PTAKKKRG
+843 KKRG
-851 TGTRKAKR
+851 GGGRKTKRKRSTG
-859 QRGTG
+859 